1 MAEFVIDKKM
11 LKKKVKLT
19 PYAIVFGIILL
30 AYAFAT
36 MYPLI
41 WGFMNSFKH
50 YGEFVKYP
58 NKFPDFSLFQ
68 NKAGVYRTQD
78 GEYIRNVFANY
89 LIVFDSLYYKANPAY
104 YTGIFTQTLV
114 MKSYRID
121 GWYAVLVFLWNT
133 VLTCFAGSFM
143 PIILCCIMAYVCAKY
158 RYKFST
164 FIYGIVIF
172 CISCPVVGRTASM
185 LSFQKTIGVFDNMF
199 GFFIFNANFTSMYFL
214 IFYALYQGLP
224 DSYIEAAEIDGAS
237 QLRVLITIA
246 IPLAGT
252 TIAASFVVLI
262 ITCWNDY
269 NTPLMYL
276 PTHPTIAYGI
286 YYNTRQNTKLD
297 REPIILATSMYLIIP
312 AFLFFIFLRKQMM
325 GNLSAGGIKG

>member
-1 MAEFVIDKKM
+1 MAEFVVDKKM

-19 PYAIVFGIILL
+19 PYAVVFGIILL
-30 AYAFAT
+30 AYSFAT
-36 MYPLI
+36 LYPIL
-41 WGFMNSFKH
+41 WGFMNSFKS
-50 YGEFVKYP
+50 YLEFDKGYVNSFP
-58 NKFPDFSLFQ
+58 NFDLYNAYAPVYSKSHDGNSIFSNYIVMFEYLT
-68 NKAGVYRTQD
+68 YSTTQT
-78 GEYIRNVFANY
+78 
-89 LIVFDSLYYKANPAY
+89 Y
-104 YTGIFTQTLV
+104 YTGIFSQSLV
-114 MKSYRID
+114 RYSYKIE
-121 GWYAVLVFLWNT
+121 GVEAMLWFLLNT
-133 VLTCFAGSFM
+133 VLTCIAGSLV
-143 PIILCCIMAYVCAKY
+143 PILLCCIMAYVCAKY

-185 LSFQKTIGVFDNMF
+185 LAFQKAIGVYDNMF

-214 IFYALYQGLP
+214 IFYALYQSFP

-237 QLRVLITIA
+237 QFRVLLTIA

-276 PTHPTIAYGI
+276 PTYPTVAYGI
-286 YYNTRQNTKLD
+286 YYNLRTQSQID
-297 REPIILATSMYLIIP
+297 REPIKIATCMYLVVP
-312 AFLFFIFLRKQMM
+312 ALLMFILLRKQMM